1 MKKPRFLCLLQL
13 MRIEEKRQ
21 FENALGSKAFFTVG
35 RLSNIWE
42 KVYVVGFFM
51 ALFEGDMFS
60 CGLDYTI
67 NIMP

>member
-1 MKKPRFLCLLQL
+1 

-21 FENALGSKAFFTVG
+21 YENALGSKAFFYCWAAVKYL
-35 RLSNIWE
+35 RKSIRC
-42 KVYVVGFFM
+42 GFFM